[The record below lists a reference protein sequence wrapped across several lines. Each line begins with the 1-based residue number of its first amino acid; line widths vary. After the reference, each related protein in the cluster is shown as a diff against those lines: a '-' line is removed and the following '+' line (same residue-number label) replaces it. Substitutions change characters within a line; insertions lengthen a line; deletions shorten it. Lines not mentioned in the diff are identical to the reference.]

1 MPCAA
6 QKEQKMAKG
15 KATVKSN
22 GGNKEFHGR
31 GPGPK
36 GAGSPTAAGKHVK
49 GDSRSKQMLKG
60 ISPQKGL

>member
-1 MPCAA
+1 
-6 QKEQKMAKG
+6 MAKG